1 MYLTDALGMTALSK
15 GVAIRSYALTFSSQL
30 SELVIRSSLC
40 TEYRISQLLGSN
52 SMSHKCLQR
61 LNFGKTPPIR
71 PYRIMLPFPTSKFDD
86 DSYFLQAHDSSSI
99 TSDNLDSKDWKTP
112 R

>member
-1 MYLTDALGMTALSK
+1 
-15 GVAIRSYALTFSSQL
+15 
-30 SELVIRSSLC
+30 
-40 TEYRISQLLGSN
+40 
-52 SMSHKCLQR
+52 MSHKCLQR

-71 PYRIMLPFPTSKFDD
+71 PFPTSKFDD